1 PRISRRG
8 LDICFRRI
16 YFPETYRSLRENP
29 RFRTHFLTLNPRSAE
44 FTGTARGTFA
54 SYAGRGKAPVPAAK
68 LHGLNPRN
76 SDDVREW
83 QKGHEAKGK

>member
-1 PRISRRG
+1 MTGSVPKSVTGMSRPR
-8 LDICFRRI
+8 
-16 YFPETYRSLRENP
+16 
-29 RFRTHFLTLNPRSAE
+29 
-44 FTGTARGTFA
+44 ARGTFT

>member
-1 PRISRRG
+1 MSGLLPSSRTTSPG
-8 LDICFRRI
+8 GM
-16 YFPETYRSLRENP
+16 NP
-29 RFRTHFLTLNPRSAE
+29 HIIDKDTGVELWTVAECAE
-44 FTGTARGTFA
+44 FTGTARGTFT